1 MYRLNSQAWITDTTL
16 ACDTS
21 YRSEHRLA
29 ILDIEKTGHIEYI
42 KSALQG
48 ESAVGSWMFF
58 GAKGNTIVAAHSQP
72 NLPQV
77 LCIGQLNG
85 CEINFTPLTP
95 VNRIS
100 EISWAVH
107 VHPAEPSSWESIVV
121 RPTDP
126 SLFKGVIAFPHGGP
140 HGVFDAS
147 FVHSVALFVS
157 LGYFVVMV
165 NYRGSIGFGQASI
178 ESLPGKV
185 GVQDVNDTNDA
196 VSSAIKEYK
205 LDDSKVVVFGGSHGG
220 LLGAH
225 LTGQFPQR
233 YKAAVLRNPVVNI
246 PTMLGVT
253 EIPDWCW
260 VESGL
265 KFDDKAKAF
274 QISESDFKAMRDAS
288 PMSHI
293 LNVKAPTL
301 VMLGAKDL
309 RVPNSQGQLWHDT
322 LRGLG
327 VKTRILLFPEDN
339 HNLYSSE
346 TESDVL
352 VNTCLWYQDAL
363 SN

>member
-1 MYRLNSQAWITDTTL
+1 
-16 ACDTS
+16 
-21 YRSEHRLA
+21 
-29 ILDIEKTGHIEYI
+29 
-42 KSALQG
+42 
-48 ESAVGSWMFF
+48 MFL
-58 GAKGNTIVAAHSQP
+58 GANGNTIVASHSQP

-77 LCIGQLNG
+77 LCIGQFDG
-85 CEINFTPLTP
+85 SEINFAPLTP
-95 VNRIS
+95 VNRIR

-107 VHPAEPSSWESIVV
+107 VHQADPCSWESIVV
-121 RPTDP
+121 RPTD
-126 SLFKGVIAFPHGGP
+126 SAQFSGVIAFPHGGP
-140 HGVFDAS
+140 HSVFDAS

-157 LGYFVVMV
+157 LGYVVVMV
-165 NYRGSIGFGQASI
+165 NYRGSIGFGQSSI

-196 VSSAIKEYK
+196 VTSAIKEYT
-205 LDDSKVVVFGGSHGG
+205 LDASKVVVFGGSHGG

-265 KFDDKAKAF
+265 KYDENATSF
-274 QISESDFKAMRDAS
+274 QISEADFKAMKDAS

-293 LNVKAPTL
+293 RSVKAPTL

-327 VKTRILLFPEDN
+327 VKTRVLLFPEDN
-339 HNLYSSE
+339 HNLYSCE
-346 TESDVL
+346 TESDAL
-352 VNTCLWYQDAL
+352 VNACLWYHEAL
-363 SN
+363 SD